1 MTRLEEL
8 RKVFEGV
15 EDEKRVVI
23 DELIEDV
30 VFYETEMAKLKKL
43 PQIQVKKKNPE
54 VQRKTAASKLL
65 KEYSQSYMNA
75 IRILLGVLTKS
86 DSDSADE
93 LINKLKEFE

>member
-86 DSDSADE
+86 DSDAADE

>member
-1 MTRLEEL
+1 MTRLEKL

-23 DELIEDV
+23 DKLIEDV

-86 DSDSADE
+86 DSDAADE
-93 LINKLKEFE
+93 LLNKLKEFE